1 MFWHELIYLTHW
13 HDYHILFIRIAYV
26 CMCSI
31 YNRVRSIGFG
41 SPIWVLS
48 STLGSWIRHFAHVPV
63 SNTCLIWVCIE
74 YRYKH
79 VTYLLH
85 IRGQTNNFFYSRY
98 GRDTTGT
105 YRIVPPH
112 FFLSLSVSLFFAFH
126 PVIPPHFFL
135 AFLSLGL
142 SVLCVSSSRHSS
154 LFLLLLLLLL
164 CC

>member
-1 MFWHELIYLTHW
+1 M
-13 HDYHILFIRIAYV
+13 
-26 CMCSI
+26 
-31 YNRVRSIGFG
+31 
-41 SPIWVLS
+41 
-48 STLGSWIRHFAHVPV
+48 
-63 SNTCLIWVCIE
+63 
-74 YRYKH
+74 
-79 VTYLLH
+79 LH
-85 IRGQTNNFFYSRY
+85 TPYISEGKQIIFFYSRY

-142 SVLCVSSSRHSS
+142 SVLCVSSSRHTS

-164 CC
+164 CSLRLFLSHFFIFEFLILCGFTFLPYFVWLYWLVRESFHF